1 VSVLNRAQA
10 LRVSSALRRGSSLP
24 VVVETAHGR
33 FATKLRGAAQG
44 VSALIAEVIAAELA
58 ELASLP
64 VPERVIVELEP
75 GVPSDDHNDE
85 LLELLA
91 RSTGENLG
99 FRWLPAA
106 RDLSPSELEVISD
119 GFAGTLLW
127 IDGLTMNLDR
137 TRRNPNLLS
146 WHGQPWL
153 IDHGASL
160 TFQYDWSAISEDSPR
175 EPTDF
180 SSHVFGSR
188 LGALARVDAALAA
201 TFDRESLE
209 RAIAVVPRSWLLAAF
224 PGENPERV
232 RASYQAFLWK
242 RLKPPRP
249 FVQGV
254 LNPAAKAF

>member
-1 VSVLNRAQA
+1 M
-10 LRVSSALRRGSSLP
+10 
-24 VVVETAHGR
+24 VETAHGR

-75 GVPSDDHNDE
+75 GVPSDDQNDE
-85 LLELLA
+85 LLSLLA
-91 RSTGENLG
+91 RSTGESLG

-106 RDLSPSELEVISD
+106 RDLSPSELDAIPDS
-119 GFAGTLLW
+119 FAGTLLW

-188 LGALARVDAALAA
+188 LVALARVDAALAA

-254 LNPAAKAF
+254 LNPEAKAF